1 MRIDFNKLGSIKS
14 IYQNAE
20 WSNITLSSEVVSRMK
35 ALIQLGLEPN
45 DRIIIAHGGRLEF
58 FADLFAVWQ
67 LGGCAC
73 CINEDS
79 TTSELIRIASFVNAR
94 MILLGKDYAKHD
106 LSSLEV
112 DVVCLENESIS
123 ENIDFQKYLDLPS
136 LDLDALILFT
146 SGTTGTPKGVT
157 HTYRGILS
165 RLSLNWNYI
174 PFKER
179 EVGLCPLP
187 THFGHGL
194 IGNCLTVLMGGG
206 DLIIAPGSILSST
219 GSLGELID
227 EYNVKFMSSVPSF
240 WKAVLRGKK
249 PVQKSLKRV
258 HIGSAPLSSQLWN
271 EIINWTGT
279 KNVVNMY
286 GITETA
292 NWVCGASAEDFEPEN
307 GLIGRLWGGSVA
319 VKNENDILSSNGYGE
334 LFLQTPSLMR
344 EYFNLPS
351 ESSKVLKG
359 GWFKTGDYGTIDE
372 HGVIRLTGRKK
383 YQINK
388 AGIKIHPE
396 EIDML
401 LESNDGIS
409 EACSFAIEDEVS
421 GQVVGVAICPNNI
434 KTFKLND
441 IKEWILKKI
450 VKDKIPD
457 FWFILDKIPKT
468 DRGKVNRD
476 NVAKLCLEQN
486 KENTRLHNYKDQ
498 TLTILSLVID
508 LDSSIETS
516 KLLAKNIDSWDSLAT
531 LRIMML
537 IEEHLKR
544 QITTDELLLL
554 NSYDGVKSVLENKV
568 TQHAEE
574 SDKEFQDELISII
587 KKAGFGKKTV
597 TQMLISHSFCLKFGI
612 KNIGKFL
619 QRLIYELPK
628 DATLIMG
635 GFTWDFINSSE
646 YSHSDSHTQIGIIN
660 EKFRRIHEVRRS
672 KHPLYSYLSIGPLT
686 YELFKD
692 QTNDS
697 WGDGSVAKKLIEDY
711 DTRVISL
718 GLGLEDGEGLVSA
731 TSLHAMEQK
740 YKVPYRFM
748 KSFKGRVD
756 FGAGYKKYE
765 AFMYVRNLTECSRSS
780 WSPAAKV
787 LRQNGEVYQDL
798 NGDIYAYDNK
808 KLYSVASN
816 LLEKDI
822 NVFNIPY
829 LE

>member
-14 IYQNAE
+14 ISQNVE
-20 WSNITLSSEVVSRMK
+20 WSNITLSSEVESRMK
-35 ALIQLGLEPN
+35 ALIQLGLKPN
-45 DRIIIAHGGRLEF
+45 DRIIIAHGGTLEF

-79 TTSELIRIASFVNAR
+79 TTSELIRLTSFVNAT
-94 MILLGKDYAKHD
+94 MILLGKDNVEHD

-112 DVVCLENESIS
+112 DVVCLETECIY
-123 ENIDFQKYLDLPS
+123 EDIDFQKYIDLPS

-165 RLSLNWNYI
+165 RLSLNWEYI
-174 PFKER
+174 PSKER

-227 EYNVKFMSSVPSF
+227 KYNVQFMSSVPSF
-240 WKAVLRGKK
+240 WKAVLRSKK

-271 EIINWTGT
+271 EIMNWTGI

-292 NWVCGASAEDFEPEN
+292 NWVCGASAEDFQPEN
-307 GLIGRLWGGSVA
+307 GLIGRPWGGSVA
-319 VKNENDILSSNGYGE
+319 VKNENDIFCSNGYGE
-334 LFLQTPSLMR
+334 LLVQTPSLMR

-351 ESSKVLKG
+351 ESLEVLKG
-359 GWFKTGDYGTIDE
+359 GWFKTGDYGSIDE

-388 AGIKIHPE
+388 AGIKIQPE
-396 EIDML
+396 DIDML
-401 LESNDGIS
+401 LESNEDIS
-409 EACSFAIEDEVS
+409 EACSFGIEDEVS

-434 KTFKLND
+434 KTFELNG
-441 IKEWILKKI
+441 IKEWIVKKI
-450 VKDKIPD
+450 VKDKIPEY
-457 FWFILDKIPKT
+457 WFILDEIPKT

-476 NVAKLCLEQN
+476 NVAKLCLEQ
-486 KENTRLHNYKDQ
+486 KKANTRLHNYKDQ
-498 TLTILSLVID
+498 TLEILSRVID
-508 LDSSIETS
+508 LDSTIDSS
-516 KLLAKNIDSWDSLAT
+516 KILAKNIDSWDSLAT
-531 LRIMML
+531 LRIML
-537 IEEHLKR
+537 LVEEHLKR

-554 NSYDGVKSVLENKV
+554 NSYNGVKSVLENTV
-568 TQHAEE
+568 TQHTEE
-574 SDKEFQDELISII
+574 SDKESQDELVSII
-587 KKAGFGKKTV
+587 KNAGFGKKTI
-597 TQMLISHSFCLKFGI
+597 TQMLISHSFCLEFGI
-612 KNIGKFL
+612 KNIEKFL
-619 QRLIYELPK
+619 QRLIHELPK
-628 DATLIMG
+628 DATLVMG
-635 GFTWDFINSSE
+635 GFTWDFINSSR

-660 EKFRRIHEVRRS
+660 EKFRRIRGVKRS
-672 KHPLYSYLSIGPLT
+672 KHPIYSYLSIGPLAS
-686 YELFKD
+686 ELFKD

-711 DTRVISL
+711 DTRVICL
-718 GLGLEDGEGLVSA
+718 GLGLKDGEGLIGA

-740 YKVPYRFM
+740 FKVPYRFM

-756 FGAGYKKYE
+756 FGGGYKKYE
-765 AFMYVRNLTECSRSS
+765 AFMYVRNLTESSRSS

-787 LRQNGEVYQDL
+787 LRQNGEVHQDL

-808 KLYSVASN
+808 KLYSVACN

-822 NVFNIPY
+822 NIFKIS
-829 LE
+829 